1 MVLYKE
7 SILLIDDE
15 RTTTSA
21 IKHVLSSNGYAVI
34 KTDSCADALSIV
46 QRKNVDV
53 IIFNLS
59 MRENDSLEVLQRAR
73 FLSPEIG
80 IIVMTQNDSPE
91 LLIKAFQ
98 AGAQAILEKPVEGN
112 NLKDTVEDV
121 LQRGRLAKENMRLKT
136 LLPLFELNKSLVSE
150 LDADK
155 IFNRIVN
162 LVCIETRAD
171 RVSLMLMDEISQ
183 QLIIKSAI
191 GLPGELIG
199 RGEEISDDSIAWSV
213 VETGRAILLNGEAK
227 QIKLTGNPE
236 VVSSLCVPLLLKKKV
251 IGVINCSKITSR
263 TPFTEGDLEL
273 LYILAGQAAIAI
285 ENATLFDSVR
295 MQQRNLERFLKKS
308 LTAQEDERR
317 RISSELH
324 DGLAQWLVSASYGMQ
339 LCEAY
344 LTSSRQDDTLTE
356 IKRTNNILNQSVKE
370 LRRIILDLHP
380 IALAELGLIEAL
392 RRQVEGFNR
401 ESGAECDFRIVGGMG
416 NLSLIQEVSIYRIIL
431 EAMNNIRKHARAA
444 HVDLVLKFDLEYA
457 IVDISDDGLGFDL
470 SEALSDKGA
479 KSSIGLITMKERA
492 EMLGG
497 KMQVETAPGDGTR
510 IFVKL
515 PVSGVGESARIGAI
529 VANYEQ

>member
-1 MVLYKE
+1 MYKE
-7 SILLIDDE
+7 NLLLVDDD
-15 RTTTSA
+15 RTTVTTV
-21 IKHVLSSNGYAVI
+21 KNVLSEEGFVVI
-34 KTDSCADALSIV
+34 KTDSSNEALSII
-46 QRKNVDV
+46 QRKSIDV
-53 IIFNLS
+53 LIYNLS
-59 MRENDSLEVLQRAR
+59 MQDSNCLEVLQRAR

-80 IIVMTQNDSPE
+80 IIIMTQDDPPD
-91 LLIKAFQ
+91 LVIKAFQ
-98 AGAQAILEKPVEGN
+98 AGAQSVLEKPVDN
-112 NLKDTVEDV
+112 NDLKKVVDEV
-121 LQRGRLAKENMRLKT
+121 LQRSRLAKENMRLKT

-171 RVSLMLMDEISQ
+171 RVSLMLLDDFTQ
-183 QLIIKSAI
+183 QLVIKSAI

-199 RGEEISDDSIAWSV
+199 KGEEISNDSIAWSV

-227 QIKLTGNPE
+227 QLKFSGNSDI
-236 VVSSLCVPLLLKKKV
+236 VSSLCVPLLLKKKV

-285 ENATLFDSVR
+285 ENATLFENTR
-295 MQQRNLERFLKKS
+295 LQQRNLERFLKKS

-339 LCEAY
+339 LCEAF
-344 LTSSRQDDTLTE
+344 LTAARNEDTLSE

-392 RRQVEGFNR
+392 RKYVEGFNR
-401 ESGAECDFRIVGGMG
+401 ENETACDFRIIGSM
-416 NLSLIQEVSIYRIIL
+416 NSLSLIQEVSIYRIIL
-431 EAMNNIRKHARAA
+431 EAMNNIRKHAQAS
-444 HVDLVLKFDLEYA
+444 HVDLILKFDLEYA
-457 IVDISDDGLGFDL
+457 IVEIADDGHGFDL
-470 SEALSDKGA
+470 SYALSDKVA
-479 KSSIGLITMKERA
+479 KSSIGLVTMKERA

-497 KMQVETAPGDGTR
+497 RLDIETSPGEGTR
-510 IFVKL
+510 IFVQL
-515 PVSGVGESARIGAI
+515 PLTIVSEATHIASVVSA
-529 VANYEQ
+529 NE

>member
-1 MVLYKE
+1 MYKE
-7 SILLIDDE
+7 NILLVDNNQS
-15 RTTTSA
+15 TMSS
-21 IKHVLSSNGYAVI
+21 IKNILSSDGYALI
-34 KTDSCADALSIV
+34 KTESCTEALSII
-46 QRKNVDV
+46 QKKNIDV
-53 IIFNLS
+53 LILS
-59 MRENDSLEVLQRAR
+59 LSIHEKDCLDVLRRAR

-80 IIVMTQNDSPE
+80 VIVMTQDDSPE

-98 AGAQAILEKPVEGN
+98 AGAQAILEKPVN
-112 NLKDTVEDV
+112 KKNLKEVVEEV
-121 LQRGRLAKENMRLKT
+121 LQRSRLAKDNMRLKT

-171 RVSLMLMDEISQ
+171 RVSLMLMDEFSQ
-183 QLIIKSAI
+183 QLIIKAAI
-191 GLPGELIG
+191 GLSAELIG
-199 RGEEISDDSIAWSV
+199 KGEEISDDSIAWSV

-344 LTSSRQDDTLTE
+344 LTSKRHDDTLNE

-401 ESGAECDFRIVGGMG
+401 ENGFRCDFRIVGSMN

-431 EAMNNIRKHARAA
+431 EAMNNIRKHARAS

-457 IVDISDDGLGFDL
+457 SVEIADDGQGFDL
-470 SEALSDKGA
+470 SAALNNKVA

-497 KMQVETAPGDGTR
+497 RMEVDTAPGNGTK
-510 IFVKL
+510 INVTL
-515 PVSGVGESARIGAI
+515 PVSRPSDTTLVNIMTAE
-529 VANYEQ
+529 NEQ

>member
-1 MVLYKE
+1 MYKE
-7 SILLIDDE
+7 NILLVDDD
-15 RTTTSA
+15 RTTAST
-21 IKHVLSSNGYAVI
+21 IKNILSGEGYALV
-34 KTDSCADALSIV
+34 KTDSCAEALSII
-46 QRKNVDV
+46 QKKNIDV
-53 IIFNLS
+53 LIFNLS
-59 MRENDSLEVLQRAR
+59 IRESNAFEVLHRAR
-73 FLSPEIG
+73 FLSPTIG
-80 IIVMTQNDSPE
+80 VIVMTQNDSPE

-98 AGAQAILEKPVEGN
+98 AGAQAILEKPVN
-112 NLKDTVEDV
+112 NKNLKEIVEEV
-121 LQRGRLAKENMRLKT
+121 LQRSRLAKENMRLKT

-171 RVSLMLMDEISQ
+171 RVSLMLMDELSQ

-199 RGEEISDDSIAWSV
+199 KGEEISDDSIAWSV

-251 IGVINCSKITSR
+251 IGVINCSKIASR

-285 ENATLFDSVR
+285 ENATLFDSVK

-344 LTSSRQDDTLTE
+344 LTSERQEDTLTE

-370 LRRIILDLHP
+370 LRRII
-380 IALAELGLIEAL
+380 
-392 RRQVEGFNR
+392 
-401 ESGAECDFRIVGGMG
+401 
-416 NLSLIQEVSIYRIIL
+416 
-431 EAMNNIRKHARAA
+431 
-444 HVDLVLKFDLEYA
+444 
-457 IVDISDDGLGFDL
+457 
-470 SEALSDKGA
+470 
-479 KSSIGLITMKERA
+479 
-492 EMLGG
+492 
-497 KMQVETAPGDGTR
+497 
-510 IFVKL
+510 
-515 PVSGVGESARIGAI
+515 
-529 VANYEQ
+529 

>member
-1 MVLYKE
+1 MYKE
-7 SILLIDDE
+7 SILLVDDD
-15 RTTTSA
+15 RTTAAAVKNALTNS
-21 IKHVLSSNGYAVI
+21 GFTVI
-34 KTDSCADALSIV
+34 KSESCSEALSII
-46 QRKNVDV
+46 QRKNIDV
-53 IIFNLS
+53 LIFNLAIQDD
-59 MRENDSLEVLQRAR
+59 NTLEVLHRAR

-80 IIVMTQNDSPE
+80 VIVMTQNDSPDI
-91 LLIKAFQ
+91 LIKAFQ
-98 AGAQAILEKPVEGN
+98 AGAQAILEKPVDEK
-112 NLKDTVEDV
+112 NLKKVVEEV
-121 LQRGRLAKENMRLKT
+121 LQRSRLAKENMRLKT

-155 IFNRIVN
+155 IFPRIVN

-171 RVSLMLMDEISQ
+171 RVSLMLLDEFTQ
-183 QLIIKSAI
+183 QLTIRAAI

-199 RGEEISDDSIAWSV
+199 KGEDISDDSIAWSV
-213 VETGRAILLNGEAK
+213 VESGRAILLNGEAK
-227 QIKLTGNPE
+227 QLNFSGNPE
-236 VVSSLCVPLLLKKKV
+236 IVSSLCVPLLLKKKV

-263 TPFTEGDLEL
+263 NPFTEGDLEL

-285 ENATLFDSVR
+285 ENATLFESVR

-339 LCEAY
+339 LCEAF
-344 LTSSRQDDTLTE
+344 LTSARHDDTVTE
-356 IKRTNNILNQSVKE
+356 IKRTNNILNQSIKE

-401 ESGAECDFRIVGGMG
+401 ENGATCEFKIIGSM
-416 NLSLIQEVSIYRIIL
+416 NTLSLVQEVSIYRIIL
-431 EAMNNIRKHARAA
+431 EALNNVRKHAQAS

-457 IVDISDDGLGFDL
+457 IVEITDDGQGFDL
-470 SEALSDKGA
+470 SDALSDKVA

-497 KMQVETAPGDGTR
+497 ALNILTAPGNGTK
-510 IFVKL
+510 IFGRL
-515 PVSGVGESARIGAI
+515 PLLTHSDSAHISSI
-529 VANYEQ
+529 VAGNEQ

>member
-1 MVLYKE
+1 MFKE
-7 SILLIDDE
+7 NILLVDDD
-15 RTTTSA
+15 RSTKST
-21 IKHVLSSNGYAVI
+21 IKNILSGDGYAVI
-34 KTDSCADALSIV
+34 KAESCSEALSII
-46 QRKNVDV
+46 QKKNVDV
-53 IIFNLS
+53 LIFNLS
-59 MRENDSLEVLQRAR
+59 IHESNGLEILQRAR

-80 IIVMTQNDSPE
+80 VIVMSQNDSPE

-98 AGAQAILEKPVEGN
+98 AGAQAILEKPVN
-112 NLKDTVEDV
+112 NKNLRETVEEV
-121 LQRGRLAKENMRLKT
+121 LQRSRLAKENMRLKT

-171 RVSLMLMDEISQ
+171 RVSLMLMDEFSQ
-183 QLIIKSAI
+183 QLIIKAAI

-199 RGEEISDDSIAWSV
+199 KGEEISDDSIAWSV

-285 ENATLFDSVR
+285 ENATLFDSVK

-344 LTSSRQDDTLTE
+344 LTSERQEDTLTE

-401 ESGAECDFRIVGGMG
+401 ENGVRCDFRIVGSMN

-431 EAMNNIRKHARAA
+431 EAMNNIRKHAHAS

-457 IVDISDDGLGFDL
+457 SVEVSDDGQGFDL
-470 SEALSDKGA
+470 SEALSDKVA

-497 KMQVETAPGDGTR
+497 RMDVNTSPGDGTK
-510 IFVKL
+510 IFVTL
-515 PVSGVGESARIGAI
+515 PISRSSENTLIKAI
-529 VANYEQ
+529 AAGNEQ

>member
-1 MVLYKE
+1 MYKE
-7 SILLIDDE
+7 NLLLVDDD
-15 RTTTSA
+15 RTTVAT
-21 IKHVLSSNGYAVI
+21 IKNVLSDEGFVVI
-34 KTDSCADALSIV
+34 KTDSSNEALSII

-53 IIFNLS
+53 LIYNLS
-59 MRENDSLEVLQRAR
+59 MKGSNCLEVLQRAR

-80 IIVMTQNDSPE
+80 IIIMTQDDPPD
-91 LLIKAFQ
+91 LVIKAFQ
-98 AGAQAILEKPVEGN
+98 AGAQSVLEKPVESSD
-112 NLKDTVEDV
+112 LKKVVDDV
-121 LQRGRLAKENMRLKT
+121 LQRSRLAKENMRLKT

-171 RVSLMLMDEISQ
+171 RVSLMLLDDLTQ

-199 RGEEISDDSIAWSV
+199 KGEEISNDSIAWSV
-213 VETGRAILLNGEAK
+213 VETGRAILLNGEAR
-227 QIKLTGNPE
+227 QLKLSGNSD

-263 TPFTEGDLEL
+263 TQFTEGDLEL

-285 ENATLFDSVR
+285 ENATLFENTR
-295 MQQRNLERFLKKS
+295 LQQRNLERFLKKS

-339 LCEAY
+339 LCEAF
-344 LTSSRQDDTLTE
+344 LASSRQEDTLSE
-356 IKRTNNILNQSVKE
+356 IKRTNNILNQSIKE

-392 RRQVEGFNR
+392 RKYVEGFNR
-401 ESGAECDFRIVGGMG
+401 ENETVCDFRVIGSM
-416 NLSLIQEVSIYRIIL
+416 NSLSLVQEVSIYRIIL
-431 EAMNNIRKHARAA
+431 EAMNNIRKHAQAS

-457 IVDISDDGLGFDL
+457 IVEITDDGQGFDL
-470 SEALSDKGA
+470 SYALSDKVA
-479 KSSIGLITMKERA
+479 KSSIGLVTMKERA

-497 KMQVETAPGDGTR
+497 TLHIETAPGEGTR
-510 IFVKL
+510 IFMQMPLSIAGDTIHMATV
-515 PVSGVGESARIGAI
+515 VSADE
-529 VANYEQ
+529 

>member
-1 MVLYKE
+1 MYKE
-7 SILLIDDE
+7 NILLVDDD
-15 RTTTSA
+15 RSTAST
-21 IKHVLSSNGYAVI
+21 IKNILSGEGFAVV
-34 KTDSCADALSIV
+34 KTDSCAEALSII
-46 QRKNVDV
+46 QKKNVDV
-53 IIFNLS
+53 LIFNLS
-59 MRENDSLEVLQRAR
+59 IRESNALEILHRAR
-73 FLSPEIG
+73 FLSPE
-80 IIVMTQNDSPE
+80 IVMTQNDSPE

-98 AGAQAILEKPVEGN
+98 AGAQAILEKPVN
-112 NLKDTVEDV
+112 HKNLKEIVEEV
-121 LQRGRLAKENMRLKT
+121 LQRSRLAKENMRLKT

-171 RVSLMLMDEISQ
+171 RVSLMLMDELSQ

-199 RGEEISDDSIAWSV
+199 KGEEISDDSIAWSV

-285 ENATLFDSVR
+285 ENATLFDSVK

-344 LTSSRQDDTLTE
+344 LTSERREDTLNE

-401 ESGAECDFRIVGGMG
+401 ENGVRCDFRIVGSM
-416 NLSLIQEVSIYRIIL
+416 NSLSLIQEVSIYRIIL
-431 EAMNNIRKHARAA
+431 EAMNNIRKHAKAS

-457 IVDISDDGLGFDL
+457 SVEVIDDGQGFDL
-470 SEALSDKGA
+470 AGALSDKVA
-479 KSSIGLITMKERA
+479 KSSIGLITMRERA

-497 KMQVETAPGDGTR
+497 RMDVDTAPGNGTK
-510 IFVKL
+510 IFVTL
-515 PVSGVGESARIGAI
+515 PISRSSENTMTSAIMAG
-529 VANYEQ
+529 NE

>member
-1 MVLYKE
+1 MYKE
-7 SILLIDDE
+7 SILLIDDD
-15 RTTTSA
+15 RASTLA
-21 IKHVLSSNGYAVI
+21 IKHVLSTNGYAVI
-34 KTDSCADALSIV
+34 KTDSCADGLSII

-59 MRENDSLEVLQRAR
+59 IRQDDSLEILQRAR

-80 IIVMTQNDSPE
+80 IIVIAQNDSPE

-98 AGAQAILEKPVEGN
+98 AGAQAILEKPVDDD
-112 NLKDTVEDV
+112 NLKNTVEEV
-121 LQRGRLAKENMRLKT
+121 LGRGRLAKENMRLKT

-171 RVSLMLMDEISQ
+171 RVSLMLMDDFSQ

-199 RGEEISDDSIAWSV
+199 KGEEISDDSIAWSV

-263 TPFTEGDLEL
+263 IPFTEGDLEL

-285 ENATLFDSVR
+285 ENATLFDSVKIH
-295 MQQRNLERFLKKS
+295 QRNLERFLKKS

-344 LTSSRQDDTLTE
+344 LTAERQEDTLNE

-401 ESGAECDFRIVGGMG
+401 ENGAVCDFRMVGSMEG
-416 NLSLIQEVSIYRIIL
+416 LSLIQEVSIYRIIL
-431 EAMNNIRKHARAA
+431 EAMNNIRKHAHAL

-457 IVDISDDGLGFDL
+457 SVEISDDGQGFDL

-497 KMQVETAPGDGTR
+497 KLNVDSRSGTGTK
-510 IFVKL
+510 IYVTL
-515 PVSGVGESARIGAI
+515 PVSRNGDGAHLGAI
-529 VANYEQ
+529 AANHER

>member
-1 MVLYKE
+1 MYKE
-7 SILLIDDE
+7 NLLLVDNDHTAV
-15 RTTTSA
+15 TTV
-21 IKHVLSSNGYAVI
+21 KNVLSDEGFAVI
-34 KTDSCADALSIV
+34 KTDSSNDALSII
-46 QRKNVDV
+46 QRKSIDV
-53 IIFNLS
+53 LIYNLS
-59 MRENDSLEVLQRAR
+59 MRDSNCLEVLQRAR

-80 IIVMTQNDSPE
+80 IIIITQNDPPD
-91 LLIKAFQ
+91 LVIKAFQ
-98 AGAQAILEKPVEGN
+98 AGAQSMLEKPVEKN
-112 NLKDTVEDV
+112 DLKKVVDEV
-121 LQRGRLAKENMRLKT
+121 LQRSRLAKENMRLKT

-155 IFNRIVN
+155 IFSRIVN

-171 RVSLMLMDEISQ
+171 RVSLMLLDEFTQ

-199 RGEEISDDSIAWSV
+199 KGEEISNDSIAWSV

-227 QIKLTGNPE
+227 QFKISGNADIT
-236 VVSSLCVPLLLKKKV
+236 SSLCVPLLLKKKV

-285 ENATLFDSVR
+285 ENATLFENTR
-295 MQQRNLERFLKKS
+295 LQQRNLERFLKKS

-339 LCEAY
+339 LCEAF
-344 LTSSRQDDTLTE
+344 LTAGRQEDTLNE
-356 IKRTNNILNQSVKE
+356 IGRTNNILMQSIKE

-392 RRQVEGFNR
+392 RKYVDEFNR
-401 ESGAECDFRIVGGMG
+401 ENSTKCDFRIIGSM
-416 NLSLIQEVSIYRIIL
+416 NSLSLLQEVSIYRIIL
-431 EAMNNIRKHARAA
+431 EAMNNIRKHAQAS
-444 HVDLVLKFDLEYA
+444 HVDLILKFDLEYV
-457 IVDISDDGLGFDL
+457 IVEIADDGQGFDL
-470 SEALSDKGA
+470 AYVLSDKVA
-479 KSSIGLITMKERA
+479 KSSIGLVTMKERA

-497 KMQVETAPGDGTR
+497 NFDIETAPGEGTR
-510 IFVKL
+510 IFVQL
-515 PVSGVGESARIGAI
+515 PLTMATEPTYIAMAVS
-529 VANYEQ
+529 ANE